1 MARGEGRE
9 DAACVFCRIVNRSM
23 AADIVGEEDEW
34 LAVKDL
40 HPQAPTHLLV
50 IPKAHIPTL
59 SDLTDTHTTLIGR
72 GVQFANRLAR
82 AHHLTSSGYRLVINC
97 GAGAGQSV
105 WHLHLHLLGGR
116 ALRWPPG

>member
-1 MARGEGRE
+1 ME
-9 DAACVFCRIVNRSM
+9 DAACVFCRIVNRSV
-23 AADIVGEEDEW
+23 AADIVAEEDEW
-34 LAVKDL
+34 LAVKDS

-59 SDLTDTHTTLIGR
+59 SDLTDTHTTLIGQ
-72 GVQFANRLAR
+72 GVHFANRLAR
-82 AHHLTSSGYRLVINC
+82 AHQITASGYRLVVNC